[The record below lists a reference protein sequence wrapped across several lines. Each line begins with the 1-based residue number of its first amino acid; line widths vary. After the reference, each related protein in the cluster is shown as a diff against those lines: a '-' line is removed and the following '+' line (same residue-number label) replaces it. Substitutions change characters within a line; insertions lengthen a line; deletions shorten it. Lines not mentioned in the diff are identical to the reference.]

1 MARAKAAKRKAL
13 VIGAGLSG
21 LAAAH
26 GLITDGW
33 EVKVLEKEAE
43 PGGRCRT
50 VRQGEYLFDTGA
62 QHFRDSF
69 DRSLTTAIESG
80 IADTL
85 RIPASVKAFVSG
97 CRTVPFTPRS
107 SNPLTLLPWQAMG
120 PAALADLAGVA
131 LPLFRNYHGFN
142 MRFPGWWTDGDS
154 RTALDL
160 LKSRT
165 TASYRRNI
173 AAPVARYVLGAGL
186 SEISAAA
193 FLVALRYTFLDRTG
207 CFTGG
212 MGLLSKSLASG
223 LDIETG
229 IEVTEVVVE
238 SGRAQGVKARPAAG
252 GRSKAFGAEMVVC
265 ALPAPLL
272 KGVVRL
278 EGPAAGAVSAS
289 TFVPLLVVNLALTRS
304 LDSSP
309 GTILL
314 DEGFTASWICSSAG
328 KTAELAPLGHCTL
341 TVIFSGD
348 AAAKNFKTG
357 DAETTDLAWR
367 EAYKVLPLTGAG
379 PVASRVDRHP
389 LGLPLVS
396 PGYAE
401 RVARLADEGT
411 GMEGLELAGDW
422 TSSPTVEGAVSS
434 GFAAAERASRS
445 C

>member
-1 MARAKAAKRKAL
+1 LARAKAASRKAL

-50 VRQGEYLFDTGA
+50 VTEDGYTFDVGA

-85 RIPASVKAFVSG
+85 RIPASPKAFISAGGTVS
-97 CRTVPFTPRS
+97 FTPRS
-107 SNPLTLLPWQAMG
+107 SNPLTLLPWKAMG
-120 PAALADLAGVA
+120 PSALADIVGVSM
-131 LPLFRNYHGFN
+131 PLLKKYHGYN
-142 MRFPGWWTDGDS
+142 MRFPKWWTDGDS
-154 RTALDL
+154 RTASDL
-160 LKSRT
+160 LRKRS
-165 TASYRRNI
+165 TASYRHNI
-173 AAPVARYVLGAGL
+173 ATPVARYVFGAGL

-212 MGLLSKSLASG
+212 MGLLSKSLARG

-238 SGRAQGVKARPAAG
+238 SGRAQGVKARPVTG

-272 KGVVRL
+272 KGVVPL
-278 EGPAAGAVSAS
+278 EGPAAGAVSAALY
-289 TFVPLLVVNLALTRS
+289 VPLLVVNIALERS

-314 DEGFTASWICSSAG
+314 NEDFEASWLCTSAG
-328 KTAELAPLGHCTL
+328 KTAELAPPGHSTL
-341 TVIFSGD
+341 TVIYSGASAEKD
-348 AAAKNFKTG
+348 FAA
-357 DAETTDLAWR
+357 DDDVMTDMAWR
-367 EAYKVLPLTGAG
+367 EAYRVLPLTGAG
-379 PVASRVDRHP
+379 PHASRVDRHP

-396 PGYAE
+396 PGYSE
-401 RVARLADEGT
+401 RVARLAGEGS
-411 GMEGLELAGDW
+411 GIRGLELAGDW
-422 TSSPTVEGAVSS
+422 TSSPTVEGAVTS
-434 GFAAAERASRS
+434 GFAAAERAGRS
-445 C
+445 T